1 MLLFDSPNREICTV
15 KRSRSN
21 TPTQALALLNE
32 VTYVE
37 AARRLAENMISHG
50 GSTPSQRVEW
60 AFRRVLGRS
69 PDTFERDSLTKRL
82 VSRLDKLK
90 SETENARQLV
100 SIGDSK
106 PSDNL
111 PVEELAAYT
120 VTANV
125 LLNLDETLTRP

>member
-37 AARRLAENMISHG
+37 AARKLAEGMMTEG
-50 GSTPSQRVEW
+50 GSTPGERVDW
-60 AFRRVLGRS
+60 AFRRVVGRA
-69 PDTFERDSLTKRL
+69 PDAFERESLTKRL
-82 VSRLDKLK
+82 MARLEKMRGE
-90 SETENARQLV
+90 SEKASQLV
-100 SIGDSK
+100 AVGDSK
-106 PSDNL
+106 PSEKL
-111 PVEELAAYT
+111 RVEELAAYT

-125 LLNLDETLTRP
+125 LLNLDETVTRP